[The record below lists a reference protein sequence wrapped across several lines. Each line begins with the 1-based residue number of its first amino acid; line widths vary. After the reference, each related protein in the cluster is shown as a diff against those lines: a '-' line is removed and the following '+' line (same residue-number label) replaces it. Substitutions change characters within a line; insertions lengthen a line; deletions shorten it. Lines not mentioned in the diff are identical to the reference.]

1 MIGPLIEGNNLK
13 TIYQFS
19 VNGKNV
25 VDFHRCCDH
34 VEKTLLV
41 LKSTT
46 DRIFGGYTH
55 LGWDSHSH
63 HKLDPK
69 AFLFSLTNKFG
80 MPRVIK
86 PKDKNK
92 STYFC
97 HKKYGPI
104 FGSECNIPKDDLIIS
119 LEGDGNPVSRCNL
132 GHFYSEFEYGSE
144 KAQTFLADVPQF
156 EIKDI
161 VVFQIINS

>member
-1 MIGPLIEGNNLK
+1 MVGSYIEGNNLK
-13 TIYQFS
+13 RIYEFS
-19 VNGKNV
+19 VDGKKV
-25 VDFHRCCDH
+25 ADFHRCCDH

-41 LKSTT
+41 VKSTT

-69 AFLFSLTNKFG
+69 AFLFSLENKFG
-80 MPRVIK
+80 MPRIIK
-86 PKDKNK
+86 PKDLKK

-104 FGSECNIPKDDLIIS
+104 FGSEFNILKDDLIIS
-119 LEGDGNPVSRCNL
+119 LEDDGNPVSRCNL

-144 KAQTFLADVPQF
+144 KAKTFLADVPQF

-161 VVFQIINS
+161 VVFQIKNS